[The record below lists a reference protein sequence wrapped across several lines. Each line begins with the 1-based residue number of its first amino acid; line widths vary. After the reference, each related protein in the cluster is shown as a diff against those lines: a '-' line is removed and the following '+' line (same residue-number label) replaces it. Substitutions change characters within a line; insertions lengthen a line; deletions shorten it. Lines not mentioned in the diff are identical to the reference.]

1 MSEKYKFRDPDGMYF
16 VTMTITGWVDIFTK
30 STYCDI
36 FIDSLK
42 YCQNNKGLVVH
53 AWVIMSNHVHLI
65 ISKNGNL
72 LLSAILRDLKR
83 FTSVE
88 IIKTVKSGNESR
100 KKWMLEIFAKK
111 AAKLKRVNK
120 YKVWKDGNH
129 PIEIYSN
136 TVIDQKLD
144 YLHNNPVKAGIVYKP
159 EEYVYSSAVDY
170 AGGKGLIDV
179 VLIE

>member
-1 MSEKYKFRDPDGMYF
+1 
-16 VTMTITGWVDIFTK
+16 MTITSWVDVFTRQI
-30 STYCDI
+30 YRDI
-36 FIDSLK
+36 FLDSLK
-42 YCQNNKGLVVH
+42 YCQKNKGLVVH

-65 ISKNGNL
+65 ISKNSDL

-88 IIKTVKSGNESR
+88 IIKTINSENESR
-100 KKWMLEIFAKK
+100 KDWMLEVFANR

-136 TVIDQKLD
+136 SVIDQKLD

-159 EEYVYSSAVDY
+159 EEYVYSSAIDY

-179 VLIE
+179 VLID